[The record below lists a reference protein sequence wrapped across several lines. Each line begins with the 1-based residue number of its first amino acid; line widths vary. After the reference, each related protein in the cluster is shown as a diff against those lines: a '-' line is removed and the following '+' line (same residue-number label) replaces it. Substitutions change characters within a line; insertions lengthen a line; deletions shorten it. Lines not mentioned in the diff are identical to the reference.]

1 MKLKKRMYVSFLLIL
16 VMAAV
21 VRIVAMAGTE
31 RSCKEEIESV
41 TEELPVLKEESPVQ
55 QIQQAEIEE
64 AEAPQEPLYAWTEEN
79 EYMLMKIA
87 MAEME
92 SESIE
97 SKALVIRIVLNR
109 VESDSFPN
117 TIKEVLYQKNQF
129 TPIWNGRYDRVEPN
143 EDCKEALEMVR
154 YGWDESQGATFFELT
169 SDESTW
175 HSRNLQ
181 KLFELEHTTFYKEK
195 E

>member
-16 VMAAV
+16 VMVAV
-21 VRIVAMAGTE
+21 VRIVTMAGTE
-31 RSCKEEIESV
+31 RSCNEGTESF
-41 TEELPVLKEESPVQ
+41 TEELPELKEESQVKQ
-55 QIQQAEIEE
+55 MQQAEAEE
-64 AEAPQEPLYAWTEEN
+64 TEAPQEPLYAWTEEN

-92 SESIE
+92 SESTE
-97 SKALVIRIVLNR
+97 SKALVIRVVINR
-109 VESDSFPN
+109 VESDSFPD
-117 TIKEVLYQKNQF
+117 TIKEVLYQERQF

-169 SDESTW
+169 LDESTW

>member
-16 VMAAV
+16 VMAAA
-21 VRIVAMAGTE
+21 VRIIAMAGTE
-31 RSCKEEIESV
+31 RSCNEGTESF
-41 TEELPVLKEESPVQ
+41 TEEMPELKEESPVQ
-55 QIQQAEIEE
+55 QTQRVEVEPT
-64 AEAPQEPLYAWTEEN
+64 EAPQEPLYGWTEEN

-143 EDCKEALEMVR
+143 EDCKEALETVR

>member
-1 MKLKKRMYVSFLLIL
+1 MKLKKRMYASFLLIL

-55 QIQQAEIEE
+55 QMQQAEIEE
-64 AEAPQEPLYAWTEEN
+64 SEAPQEPLYAWTEEN
-79 EYMLMKIA
+79 EYMLLKIA

-97 SKALVIRIVLNR
+97 SKALVIRVVLNR
-109 VESDSFPN
+109 VESDSFPD
-117 TIKEVLYQKNQF
+117 TIKEVLYQKSQF
-129 TPIWNGRYDRVEPN
+129 TPIWNGRYDRVEPD

>member
-16 VMAAV
+16 VTAAV
-21 VRIVAMAGTE
+21 VRIVAMEDTE
-31 RSCKEEIESV
+31 RSCKEEIESA

-55 QIQQAEIEE
+55 QMQQAGIEE
-64 AEAPQEPLYAWTEEN
+64 TESPQEPLYAWTEEN

-109 VESDSFPN
+109 VESDSFPD